1 MMRTAPPFVA
11 LVAALATAVPA
22 AASDHLV
29 TVDAAHERLRQAS
42 AARDRDRAVIAEALA
57 SPRAAAAA
65 AAAGVDLG
73 RVRAAVA
80 TLSDAELADVAVRA
94 AALQTDPVAAL
105 DQDIKMLLMIFLI
118 VAIVIL
124 VLQAVD

>member
-1 MMRTAPPFVA
+1 
-11 LVAALATAVPA
+11 
-22 AASDHLV
+22 
-29 TVDAAHERLRQAS
+29 VDRVLS
-42 AARDRDRAVIAEALA
+42 
-57 SPRAAAAA
+57 SPRAEAAAAA
-65 AAAGVDLG
+65 VGADLG

-80 TLSDAELADVAVRA
+80 TLSDEDLADVAARA

-105 DQDIKMLLMIFLI
+105 DSDIRTLLMIFLI